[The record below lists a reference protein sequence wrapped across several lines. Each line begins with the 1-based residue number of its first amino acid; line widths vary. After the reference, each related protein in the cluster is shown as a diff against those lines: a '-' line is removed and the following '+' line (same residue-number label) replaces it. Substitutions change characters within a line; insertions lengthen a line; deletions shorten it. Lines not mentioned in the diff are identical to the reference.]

1 MPFLRTIAHSALLA
15 PLILIGGCG
24 GNQAEQQETT
34 AETGGTGAETA
45 EWGYE
50 GAGAPETW
58 GRLNAE
64 YAACDT
70 GTTQSPINLAGAT
83 RTDLP
88 DPEFNYRPT
97 PASIENLGHTLQVNY
112 APGSFMTVGDARYE
126 LAQFHFH
133 TPSEHR
139 LEGKE
144 FPAELH
150 LVHRGPGGEL
160 AVVGVMIESGSE
172 NTTLAPLLTQLP
184 ANKGEKREASA
195 QLTAEQLLP
204 EERQHFL
211 YPGSLTTPP
220 CTEGVTWMVMDEPI
234 QMSSEQIAAL
244 RSTINKT
251 NRPVQPLGN
260 RELRLD
266 T

>member
-1 MPFLRTIAHSALLA
+1 MPSLRTLAHSALLA
-15 PLILIGGCG
+15 PFILIGGCG
-24 GNQAEQQETT
+24 GNEAEQQNTI
-34 AETGGTGAETA
+34 AQAGSTGAETA

-50 GAGAPETW
+50 GAGGPENW
-58 GRLNAE
+58 GRLNAD
-64 YAACDT
+64 YAACET
-70 GTTQSPINLAGAT
+70 GSNQSPINLAGAT

-88 DPEFNYRPT
+88 DPEFSYQPT

-150 LVHRGPGGEL
+150 LVHRGANGEL
-160 AVVGVMIESGSE
+160 AVVGVMIEPGSE
-172 NTTLAPLLTQLP
+172 NTTLAPLLNQLP
-184 ANKGEKREASA
+184 ANKGEKREASG
-195 QLTAEQLLP
+195 QLSAEQLLP
-204 EERQHFL
+204 KERQHFL

-234 QMSSEQIAAL
+234 QMSAAQIASL
-244 RSTINKT
+244 RSTINT
-251 NRPVQPLGN
+251 SNRPVQPLGS
-260 RELRLD
+260 RELRRD

>member
-1 MPFLRTIAHSALLA
+1 MPYLTKLAHAALLA

-24 GNQAEQQETT
+24 DEVERQDTIAEATG
-34 AETGGTGAETA
+34 AEAETA

-50 GAGAPETW
+50 GAGAPEKW
-58 GRLNAE
+58 GGLNAD
-64 YAACDT
+64 YAACGT
-70 GTTQSPINLAGAT
+70 GTNQSPINLAGAT

-88 DPEFNYRPT
+88 DPQFNYRPT
-97 PASIENLGHTLQVNY
+97 PASIENLGHTLQVDY

-139 LEGKE
+139 LDGKE

-160 AVVGVMIESGSE
+160 AVVGVMIEPGSE
-172 NTTLAPLLTQLP
+172 NTTLAPLLNQLP
-184 ANKGEKREASA
+184 TKKGEKRQASA
-195 QLTAEQLLP
+195 QVSAEQLLP
-204 EERQHFL
+204 GERQHFL

-220 CTEGVTWMVMDEPI
+220 CTEGVTWMVMDAPI
-234 QMSSEQIAAL
+234 QMSKEQIAAL
-244 RSTINKT
+244 RSTINT
-251 NRPVQPLGN
+251 SNRPVQPLGN